1 MVVPDTISVFYYSQH
16 ALVLAIN
23 IPVLAIASSQK
34 KKKRTNPNNQKH
46 QRAWKMFGEAEECC
60 IYLCVLQL
68 INPIRIWTIPK
79 KKKIKERTASEM
91 QLKHCISTF

>member
-34 KKKRTNPNNQKH
+34 KKKKNKP
-46 QRAWKMFGEAEECC
+46 
-60 IYLCVLQL
+60 
-68 INPIRIWTIPK
+68 
-79 KKKIKERTASEM
+79 
-91 QLKHCISTF
+91 